1 MKPNLLFATCALAL
15 AMSNVHAASWVMV
28 DSSNQTS
35 LDQSASLTLGETS
48 DAFTH
53 SANPIPGATVD
64 ASGFYAYDAGLSPFT
79 LTEGNDTFSADFS
92 HEASGSPDLNFD
104 GKTAQLKLN
113 TLTVLSSTT
122 DAGSTLTGSAA
133 LVTFSSQSFQIAPG
147 VDEVAGDPVRVTFNS
162 AFERFNDSRAFL
174 SANFYQFAF
183 NAELCSADFS
193 TCNSVWSESLVG
205 DDVASMSTTF
215 DASYGSVLRVS
226 GSVGLNWPVDLSLP
240 MGEMSALIYGE
251 QTLDFTLSPVPEPK
265 AWMSLLAGVGVVFLL
280 VGRVKRRMI

>member
-53 SANPIPGATVD
+53 SANPIPGAMVD

-79 LTEGNDTFSADFS
+79 LTEGDDTFSADFS

-113 TLTVLSSTT
+113 TLAVLSSTT
-122 DAGSTLTGSAA
+122 DAGSTLTGNAA
-133 LVTFSSQSFQIAPG
+133 LATFSSQSFQIAPG
-147 VDEVAGDPVRVTFNS
+147 VAEVAGDPVRVTFNS
-162 AFERFNDSRAFL
+162 AFERFDDSSAL
-174 SANFYQFAF
+174 SADFYQFAF
-183 NAELCSADFS
+183 NAELCNADFS

-226 GSVGLNWPVDLSLP
+226 GSVGLNGPVDLSLP